1 MSSQQGEVCAPDS
14 VGLGLDINGPQMPA
28 RGGESG
34 LLQEPQLVTLFSWVH
49 QLYL

>member
-1 MSSQQGEVCAPDS
+1 MPQTAWAWVWM
-14 VGLGLDINGPQMPA
+14 INGPQMPA